1 MRARAD
7 LQLVRHQI
15 AQTGRYYDA
24 HRTIV
29 VRSGLLLEEERRV
42 LWHELEHADRR
53 DRACDTDARVERI
66 VDRHAAE
73 NAMPW
78 CSIRD
83 AWERSTDMDELAGLL
98 KLPVEWVHH
107 RILSLHPARKAQ
119 LKIRI

>member
-1 MRARAD
+1 
-7 LQLVRHQI
+7 
-15 AQTGRYYDA
+15 
-24 HRTIV
+24 
-29 VRSGLLLEEERRV
+29 
-42 LWHELEHADRR
+42 
-53 DRACDTDARVERI
+53 
-66 VDRHAAE
+66 
-73 NAMPW
+73 MPW